1 MTTSNKNSKFDCLY
15 CPHNKDVQIATANF
29 FKHILTN
36 HLDVFLCGTTKIA
49 EHNRNVLKH
58 ATKYNPVE
66 LRVSSATY
74 YCCLK
79 CNRAAAK
86 ESMCR
91 ICHFNVDDP
100 TKNHGV
106 EHLQGCKNLLQKVRD
121 RMEELK
127 DTPETKPIEEPPTES
142 AVKIVYKEKI
152 VEKIVYK
159 DRDRDLGLSDDKK
172 DSLTDILFEFNSIV
186 ESGKISNKVAEILIK
201 DVIEYQRKII
211 VKDII
216 ISKLSK
222 DVQAGAK
229 FDPQKFIEW
238 SEEADANVESNEKI
252 VRDKIN
258 TYIETIKDDI
268 STEPDWMEHS
278 EALKKLGIY
287 DDMKMLIKP

>member
-1 MTTSNKNSKFDCLY
+1 MTTSNKNSKLDCLY
-15 CPHNKDVQIATANF
+15 CPSNKDVQIASTNF

-36 HLDVFLCGTTKIA
+36 HFDLFLCGTTKTA
-49 EHNRNVLKH
+49 EHNRNVLKY

-66 LRVSSATY
+66 LRVSIATY

-79 CNRAAAK
+79 CNKAAVK

-91 ICHFNVDDP
+91 NWHFNGDDA
-100 TKNHGV
+100 TKNHGE
-106 EHLQGCKNLLQKVRD
+106 EHLQGCKDLLQKVRD

-127 DTPETKPIEEPPTES
+127 GTPETKRIEEPPTDG

-186 ESGKISNKVAEILIK
+186 ENEKISNKVTERLIK
-201 DVIEYQRKII
+201 DVIEFQRKLI

-238 SEEADANVESNEKI
+238 SEEADANVKGNEKF
-252 VRDKIN
+252 VRDEIN
-258 TYIETIKDDI
+258 TYIETIKYDI
-268 STEPDWMEHS
+268 DTEPDWEEHS

-287 DDMKMLIKP
+287 DDMKMLLKP

>member
-1 MTTSNKNSKFDCLY
+1 MTTSNKNSKFDCFY
-15 CPHNKDVQIATANF
+15 CPLNKDVKIATANF

-36 HLDVFLCGTTKIA
+36 HFDVFLCGTTKVA
-49 EHNRNVLKH
+49 EHNRNILKY

-66 LRVSSATY
+66 LRVSNATY
-74 YCCLK
+74 HCCLK
-79 CNRAAAK
+79 CNRAASK
-86 ESMCR
+86 ETMCR
-91 ICHFNVDDP
+91 ICHFNGDDP

-127 DTPETKPIEEPPTES
+127 GTPETKPIEEPPTEG

-159 DRDRDLGLSDDKK
+159 NRDLGLSDDKK
-172 DSLTDILFEFNSIV
+172 DSLTDILFQFNSIV
-186 ESGKISNKVAEILIK
+186 ENGKISNKVNERLIK
-201 DVIEYQRKII
+201 DVTEYQRKLI

-216 ISKLSK
+216 ISKLIK

-238 SEEADANVESNEKI
+238 SEEADANVKDNEKV
-252 VRDKIN
+252 VRDEIN
-258 TYIETIKDDI
+258 TYIKIIKDNID
-268 STEPDWMEHS
+268 TEPDWEEHS
-278 EALKKLGIY
+278 EALKELGIY
-287 DDMKMLIKP
+287 DDIIMMIRP